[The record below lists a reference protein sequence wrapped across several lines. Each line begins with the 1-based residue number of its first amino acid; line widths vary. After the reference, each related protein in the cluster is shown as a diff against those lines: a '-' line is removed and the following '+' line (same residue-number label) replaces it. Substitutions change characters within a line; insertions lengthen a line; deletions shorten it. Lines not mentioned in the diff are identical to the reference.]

1 MYLGDIRRAGLLR
14 FAFNT
19 AGVGGASIT
28 RGTDGVL
35 RIYRNA
41 QAADTSVAGITTV
54 EDAFGVGTHSVA
66 IDTSVDP
73 AFYRPG
79 FDYTVVLTG
88 ATIDNQNVNA
98 VLAEFSIDNRDRM
111 VVSQGQL
118 GAGSAGGFT
127 LQSGV
132 RANVRV
138 GDALRVVGKGF
149 KIIATYDS
157 GTGVGT
163 FRSNMGTALAANDW
177 YEVIAMPD
185 AEPIG
190 AVDLATDA
198 IGSAQLAATATAE
211 IAAAVFARAFPAS
224 ENSYTFEQIVRL
236 MSSILA
242 GLVGGMNSNAPVFQ
256 NLASS
261 GNVASYTTDANGN
274 RTARTLTP

>member
-1 MYLGDIRRAGLLR
+1 LASTS
-14 FAFNT
+14 T
-19 AGVGGASIT
+19 AGVST
-28 RGTDGVL
+28 
-35 RIYRNA
+35 N
-41 QAADTSVAGITTV
+41 
-54 EDAFGVGTHSVA
+54 EDVFGVGTHSVV
-66 IDTSVDP
+66 IDTSADP
-73 AFYRPG
+73 AFYTPG
-79 FDYTVVLTG
+79 NDYSVVLTG
-88 ATIDNQNVNA
+88 TTIDNQAINA
-98 VLAEFSIDNRDRM
+98 QLAEFSIDNRDRM
-111 VVSQGQL
+111 VVSQSQL
-118 GAGSAGGFT
+118 TAGSAGGFT
-127 LQSGV
+127 LPTGQ

-163 FRSNMGTALAANDW
+163 FRSNLGTALAANDW
-177 YEVIAMPD
+177 YEVVALPD

-211 IAAAVFARAFPAS
+211 IAAAVFARAFPAT
-224 ENSYTFEQIVRL
+224 ENNYTFEQIVRL
-236 MSSILA
+236 IASTTA
-242 GLVGGMNSNAPVFQ
+242 GLVSGMNSNAPVFQ